1 MLCACSEMSNPQV
14 SNSED
19 VEKSHSI
26 NVVSS
31 TVLSDPSQDP
41 YTVENMSKALRKAA
55 LAKSVSAQDSAEVE
69 TLSLDANYL
78 YVRFLCKGKEGVR
91 KLKQRDPSLVL
102 FKRPMDYKKVDKS
115 VVYKDETLPEGVIPM
130 FASVPVDYDFGDT
143 EYEVIKELF
152 LVEPL
157 DGEGDE
163 DGRALLKKA
172 NGVDKVTSAKMLNL
186 GVSLNE
192 VAWTSLEMT
201 GNLESRLGS
210 EGGEAGS
217 KVKLGWSLGGGGK
230 RYGGQLKFE
239 YGDSEKPLVGV
250 RVTGGYSYYWREAH
264 TDAEGKF
271 TIPEKWTLS
280 IDYEANFDDDN
291 FRLEDGHTGILG
303 ENLEIEWNDKKKD
316 WNTTFTGNHAKW
328 CQVWDAA
335 YRSYYPFVDGG
346 YYIGASLPR
355 SGDIAIAVYYKNSG
369 NFDQTHNGYYGF
381 IANRVKVCTRPD
393 LRNPDLCLEY
403 GYKYSITGERLHQR
417 VKDKNPDSITQTTKG
432 LLAFYTY
439 LGSQMDN
446 HKRIPVSVYN
456 NMSNLRDSYAWGD

>member
-172 NGVDKVTSAKMLNL
+172 NGVDKVTSTKMLNL

-201 GNLESRLGS
+201 GNLEERLGS
-210 EGGEAGS
+210 NKDEIGNKA
-217 KVKLGWSLGGGGK
+217 KVGWSLLGGGK
-230 RYGGQLKFE
+230 KLGGQLK
-239 YGDSEKPLVGV
+239 YQADNQVLPLEGV

-264 TDAEGKF
+264 TDSEGKF
-271 TIPEKWTLS
+271 TIPEKWNFS
-280 IDYEANFDDDN
+280 IDYEANFDN
-291 FRLEDGHTGILG
+291 EKFRLEDGHTGIFG
-303 ENLEIEWNDKKKD
+303 ENLEIEKNNTYSN
-316 WNTTFTGNHAKW
+316 WNTTFTGDHAKW
-328 CQVWDAA
+328 SQVWSAA
-335 YRSYYPFVDGG
+335 YGVYYCGFISRNVPQE
-346 YYIGASLPR
+346 GAV
-355 SGDIAIAVYYKNSG
+355 ITVYYKNSG
-369 NFDQTHNGYYGF
+369 NFDQTADGLYDF
-381 IANRVKVCTRPD
+381 SRSDALSVCTDYVDITKTTDCKP
-393 LRNPDLCLEY
+393 
-403 GYKYSITGERLHQR
+403 GKTVAKYKIFNESLHQR
-417 VKDKNPDSITQTTKG
+417 VKDRSAASIDRVTRELLSNYTSLHRLLDSH
-432 LLAFYTY
+432 
-439 LGSQMDN
+439 N
-446 HKRIPVSVYN
+446 RIPVSTYE
-456 NMSNLRDSYAWGD
+456 SLNLKSYRYAY